1 MLGDNNEE
9 TSVSLLISYFIDKK
23 FDKAEFLLVEHLNS
37 LRAILGDY
45 HMVTLNSM
53 DALAITYWIQSKSA
67 QAELLLQ
74 EIITKKNIGLGD
86 NHEGTLLST
95 MLLAMLYK
103 IQGQSIEAEPL
114 LVKCLVRKQ
123 RVKSENNDLENMIN
137 VINEVSMMLL
147 KAVYVNHHND
157 GQ

>member
-1 MLGDNNEE
+1 
-9 TSVSLLISYFIDKK
+9 
-23 FDKAEFLLVEHLNS
+23 
-37 LRAILGDY
+37 
-45 HMVTLNSM
+45 M

-74 EIITKKNIGLGD
+74 EIIIKKNIGLGD

-103 IQGQSIEAEPL
+103 FQGQNILAEPL
-114 LVKCLVRKQ
+114 LVKCLVRN
-123 RVKSENNDLENMIN
+123 KSENNDLEKMIN
-137 VINEVSMMLL
+137 VINDVSMMLL
-147 KAVYVNHHND
+147 KAVYENHHND